1 MTPVRL
7 IAPAVALATTAA
19 ASPAFAELPDPVR
32 AMVDAAIAT
41 GDKAKVAT
49 VIDIAKATNPD
60 DVEELNALHDTFK
73 KNRAEAERLAAA
85 EEERRIREAGL
96 LANWSGQGQIGAF
109 QSAGN
114 TDSIGLSAAL
124 SLTREGI
131 DWTHK
136 MKLAA
141 DYQRTNGVT
150 SREQFLARYEPRY
163 QFSER
168 AFVFGMAQFER
179 DRFQGHSARYAL
191 SGGLGW
197 KLVDTESMDLS
208 IKAGPAYRRTEFV
221 DGTSNDNLAALFGLD
236 FDWQLAD
243 KIKLT
248 NDTSATTEGGGQALV
263 FIDSE
268 NISLSVLTGIEA
280 KINSSLSTRLSYSIE
295 YDSNPPANKVKTDT
309 LTRFTL
315 VYGF

>member
-41 GDKAKVAT
+41 GDKAKVAA

-73 KNRAEAERLAAA
+73 NSRAEAERLAAA
-85 EEERRIREAGL
+85 EEQRRIREAGL
-96 LANWSGQGQIGAF
+96 LANWRGQGQIGAF
-109 QSAGN
+109 QSSGN
-114 TDSIGLSAAL
+114 TESIGLTAAL
-124 SLTREGI
+124 SLTRQGI

-136 MKLAA
+136 MKLSA
-141 DYQRTNGVT
+141 DYQRTDGAT
-150 SREQFLARYEPRY
+150 SRKQWLASYEPRY
-163 QFSER
+163 QLSSR
-168 AFVFGMAQFER
+168 AFTYGLAQFENN
-179 DRFQGHSARYAL
+179 RFQGFTGRYAL
-191 SGGLGW
+191 SGGFGW
-197 KLVDTESMDLS
+197 KLVDERDMNLS
-208 IKAGPAYRRTEFV
+208 IKLGPAYRRTEFV
-221 DGTSNDNLAALFGLD
+221 DGTTDNNLAALFGVD

-263 FIDSE
+263 FVDSE
-268 NISLSVLTGIEA
+268 NISLSALTGLEA
-280 KINSSLSTRLSYSIE
+280 KINSSLSTRLSYSVE
-295 YDSNPPANKVKTDT
+295 YNSNPPVGSVKTDT
-309 LTRFTL
+309 LARFTL